1 MEQPRS
7 RPRRARLAIAVATV
21 VVVAA
26 LAAFEPWRAF
36 TSSTVDE
43 TAPVSADVV
52 RVSGEESRLAPQDP
66 TPTTAAE
73 ASTEEEEEATEEEEE
88 ATKKERGKKG
98 PAAQPTEP
106 TPTTTTA
113 PTPTAPE
120 AEPATEAP
128 SPAPTATPAPDTQD
142 AELARGRF
150 EDAEHSTTGL
160 ARVLQ
165 LADGSRVLRLEDL
178 ATSDGPDLHVWIS
191 NQPSGGE
198 WGSYDDDRYVRLG
211 ELKATNG
218 NQNYAIP
225 ASADLRG
232 MTTVVIWCDRFNV
245 AFGTAPVDL

>member
-7 RPRRARLAIAVATV
+7 RSRRARVAIAVATV

-43 TAPVSADVV
+43 AAPVSADVV
-52 RVSGEESRLAPQDP
+52 RVSGEEDRLAPQAP
-66 TPTTAAE
+66 APTTAAE
-73 ASTEEEEEATEEEEE
+73 VAEVTEEQVEKKDRK
-88 ATKKERGKKG
+88 ATK
-98 PAAQPTEP
+98 PTEP
-106 TPTTTTA
+106 TPTPTPTTA
-113 PTPTAPE
+113 PAAPAPE
-120 AEPATEAP
+120 SEPESGAP
-128 SPAPTATPAPDTQD
+128 SPAPTATRAPEAQD
-142 AELARGRF
+142 VELARGRF

-198 WGSYDDDRYVRLG
+198 WGSYDEDRYVRLG

-232 MTTVVIWCDRFNV
+232 MTTIVIWCDRFNV

>member
-7 RPRRARLAIAVATV
+7 RSGRARRAVVLGVVAT

-26 LAAFEPWRAF
+26 LALFEPWRAF
-36 TSSTVDE
+36 TSSTIDE
-43 TAPVSADVV
+43 AAPVAADVV
-52 RVSGEESRLAPQDP
+52 QVSGDESRLAPQAPAPTGQEEPGTAGGSEPESEPERKADQEPDAETAPAAEPEPEQTVDPEPATQAPPTAPSP
-66 TPTTAAE
+66 TPTSAA
-73 ASTEEEEEATEEEEE
+73 ATEE
-88 ATKKERGKKG
+88 
-98 PAAQPTEP
+98 
-106 TPTTTTA
+106 
-113 PTPTAPE
+113 
-120 AEPATEAP
+120 
-128 SPAPTATPAPDTQD
+128 QD
-142 AELARGRF
+142 VELARGRF
-150 EDAEHSTTGL
+150 EDAEHGTTGL

-165 LADGSRVLRLEDL
+165 LADGTRVLRLEGL

-232 MTTVVIWCDRFNV
+232 MTSVVIWCDRFNV
-245 AFGTAPVDL
+245 AFGTAPVEL

>member
-1 MEQPRS
+1 MEQRS
-7 RPRRARLAIAVATV
+7 RSRRARLAIAVATV

-43 TAPVSADVV
+43 AAPVSADVV
-52 RVSGEESRLAPQDP
+52 RVSGEEDRLAPQAA
-66 TPTTAAE
+66 PTTATE
-73 ASTEEEEEATEEEEE
+73 GTTEEEAEEKRAEQ
-88 ATKKERGKKG
+88 APG
-98 PAAQPTEP
+98 QPTEL
-106 TPTTTTA
+106 TPT

-120 AEPATEAP
+120 AEPSSGPP
-128 SPAPTATPAPDTQD
+128 SPDPTATPAPEAQD
-142 AELARGRF
+142 VELARGRF

-165 LADGSRVLRLEDL
+165 LADGTRVLRLEGL

-191 NQPSGGE
+191 DQPSGGA